1 MSKSN
6 LEKQFEALLVQERIN
21 EDYLNGVWE
30 VEYKFHPKRRW
41 RFDFAFPLIK
51 IAVEIEGGVWSGGRH
66 TRGAGF
72 IKDMEK
78 YNAAVLLG
86 WRVLRYSGETM
97 TQAIE
102 DLKKLL

>member
-1 MSKSN
+1 MKRSH
-6 LEKQFEALLVQERIN
+6 LELQFEALLLDTKPMAKLGSFVTE
-21 EDYLNGVWE
+21 W
-30 VEYKFHPKRRW
+30 KFHPKRKW
-41 RFDFAFPLIK
+41 RFDFAFVPVK
-51 IAVEIEGGVWSGGRH
+51 IAIEIEGGAWLGKGHTSGKGYH
-66 TRGAGF
+66 S
-72 IKDMEK
+72 DMEK